1 MSAIPADVPLS
12 DGIFLIAAPGLLD
25 PNFRRSV
32 VLLCE
37 YHAQGAMGLIVN
49 RPSRTKL
56 SEVLPVLDGRTTGE
70 APVHIGGPVSRQAIL
85 ILHRLADVPGGR
97 ELVDGVR
104 LGGEPAALTRALQ
117 GEDCGTER
125 LRLYAG
131 YAGWGAGQLDH
142 ELTQGGWITC
152 AARARFVFETPPT
165 RVWSALLRD
174 LGGRY
179 RLLSAF
185 PPDPNLN

>member
-1 MSAIPADVPLS
+1 MAIPADVPLS

-56 SEVLPVLDGRTTGE
+56 SQVLPDLKSSAFGETTMH
-70 APVHIGGPVSRQAIL
+70 VGGPVSRQSIL
-85 ILHRLADVPGGR
+85 ILHRLGDISGARD
-97 ELVDGVR
+97 LVDGMR
-104 LGGEPAALTRALQ
+104 LGGEPAALKRALHD
-117 GEDCGTER
+117 GGCGGER

-152 AARARFVFETPPT
+152 AAQARYVFEIPPA
-165 RVWSALLRD
+165 RIWSTLLAE